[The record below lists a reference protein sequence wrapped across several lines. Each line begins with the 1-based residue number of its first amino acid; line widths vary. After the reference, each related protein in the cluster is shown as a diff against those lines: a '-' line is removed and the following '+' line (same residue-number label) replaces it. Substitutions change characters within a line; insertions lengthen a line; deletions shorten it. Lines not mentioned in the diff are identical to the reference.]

1 MFTLEEQIA
10 EVRRELA
17 LRKSCY
23 SGWVRKG
30 TLTRADATRQIH
42 LMTEVLKTLQR
53 IDVEQRQ
60 LLLFTTHI

>member
-23 SGWVRKG
+23 PAWVRKG
-30 TLTRADATRQIH
+30 TLTQADATRQIH
-42 LMTEVLKTLQR
+42 LMAEVLKTLQR

-60 LLLFTTHI
+60 LALFTTHH